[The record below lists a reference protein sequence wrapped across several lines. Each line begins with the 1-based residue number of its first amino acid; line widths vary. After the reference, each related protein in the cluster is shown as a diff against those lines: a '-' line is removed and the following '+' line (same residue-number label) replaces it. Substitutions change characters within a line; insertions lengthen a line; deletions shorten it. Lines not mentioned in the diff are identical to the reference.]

1 MRWRM
6 ADAIALDAR
15 ALAAPAE
22 RSTDRI
28 AGWEAP
34 ALLLVTLLL
43 LSIGLVTVYG
53 TSAVKAQAQGFVDY
67 HYVVR
72 QAAGGAAGLVLMA
85 LASKLDY
92 RWLRIAA
99 WPLLIGLLVAL
110 LVIIA
115 PGTQAIAPVTNGARR
130 WLYLGPIGIQPSEF
144 AKIILIAWTAALAV
158 KKQDKLASLSRGL
171 LPFLVIWLLVT
182 GLIFLQPSLSA
193 AVIVLFLAALVAF
206 AGGARIGH
214 FLLLAI
220 VGLPLVWGR
229 IAGAAYRQNRLATF
243 LDPTLD
249 PEGLSYQI
257 NQSLIAIGSGGAFG
271 RGFGHGQQKYGF
283 MPEPFNDFIFAM
295 FSEEWGFAGVVLLI
309 VLFGAF
315 ALIGYRIARAAPDLF
330 GALLAIGLTNLV
342 AVQAF
347 LHMAVNLALIPTTG
361 VTLPFIS
368 YGRSSLLVC
377 MIAVGMLVNVARQAE
392 RRLE

>member
-1 MRWRM
+1 
-6 ADAIALDAR
+6 
-15 ALAAPAE
+15 
-22 RSTDRI
+22 
-28 AGWEAP
+28 
-34 ALLLVTLLL
+34 
-43 LSIGLVTVYG
+43 
-53 TSAVKAQAQGFVDY
+53 VDY

-72 QAAGGAAGLVLMA
+72 QAAGGAAGIVLMA
-85 LASKLDY
+85 FASKLDY

-99 WPLLIGLLVAL
+99 WPLLFCLIGALV
-110 LVIIA
+110 VIIA
-115 PGTQAIAPVTNGARR
+115 PGTHALAPVTNGARR
-130 WLYLGPIGIQPSEF
+130 WLYIGPVGLQPSEF

-158 KKQDKLASLSRGL
+158 KKQERLASLSKGL
-171 LPFLVIWLLVT
+171 LPFLVIWLLVA

-193 AVIVLFLAALVAF
+193 AVIVLFLAAFVAF

-229 IAGAAYRQNRLATF
+229 IAGAAYRENRIATF

-249 PEGLSYQI
+249 PAGLGYQI

-295 FSEEWGFAGVVLLI
+295 FAEEWGFAGALLLI

-315 ALIGYRIARAAPDLF
+315 ALVGYRIARAAPDLF

-342 AVQAF
+342 VVQAF
-347 LHMAVNLALIPTTG
+347 LHMSVNLALIPTTG

-377 MIAVGMLVNVARQAE
+377 MIGVGILVNVARQAE